1 MRTGRVLLVT
11 AAAIAAGLLHE
22 RPTSLQAQEPSVA
35 LSGRVASAEEG
46 PMEGVLVT
54 ARKGGSTI
62 AITVVTD
69 RQGRFGFPSA
79 KLEPGEYGLGIR
91 AVGYELEGPESA
103 TVAAQQT
110 TVVDLKLGK
119 TSDLASQLTN
129 AEWLSSMPGEP
140 EQKRFLLDCVG
151 CHTLERI
158 ARSQF
163 DSVELIPVLQ
173 RMSEH
178 ASMSTPEHPQWRV
191 AVRTIRP
198 ERLREMAD
206 YLSTINLSDGPAW
219 QYPLKPHARPAG
231 RATRVIITEYDLPRP
246 TMQPHDVH
254 RDNEGMLWFS
264 DFGEQVLGKLEPRTG
279 RVTEYPIPGLK
290 PGSPTGTLGMEPDNE
305 GNYWLALMYQAG
317 IAKFDRTTGKFQL
330 WSLPKE
336 INTDATQQSMVMP
349 RHSHVD
355 GKVWAN
361 DDDRRVIVRLDLAS
375 GGFELI
381 DPFAHLPGGR
391 GHFPYGLASDPEND
405 LFFMDFSDEN
415 IGRID
420 AKTLTVQIFPT
431 PTARSRPRR
440 GMLGPTGHLWFA
452 EFAGNRVG
460 MFDTKSERF
469 QEWEVPTP
477 WTAPADVA
485 IDRSGELWAGSMNSD
500 RVVRLDP
507 ESGRMTEYLL
517 PRQTSMRKVFV
528 DDSTTPVTFWTGN
541 TRGASIVKVEPLD

>member
-1 MRTGRVLLVT
+1 MRTGRVLLVA
-11 AAAIAAGLLHE
+11 AAAIAVGLLHQSS
-22 RPTSLQAQEPSVA
+22 TSLQAQEPSIA
-35 LSGRVASAEEG
+35 LAGRVTSAEEG

-54 ARKGGSTI
+54 ARKSGATI

-69 RQGRFGFPSA
+69 RQGRFRFPSA
-79 KLEPGEYGLGIR
+79 KLEPGAYGLRIR

-103 TVAAQQT
+103 IVAAQRT

-119 TSDLASQLTN
+119 TSDLAAQLTN
-129 AEWLSSMPGEP
+129 AEWLSSLPGEP

-151 CHTLERI
+151 CHTLERV

-163 DSVELIPVLQ
+163 DSAEFIPVLQ

-206 YLSTINLSDGPAW
+206 YLSTINLSVGSEW
-219 QYPLKPHARPAG
+219 QYPLKAHARPAG
-231 RATRVIITEYDLPRP
+231 KATRVIITEYDLPRP

-254 RDNEGMLWFS
+254 RDNDGMLWFS
-264 DFGEQVLGKLEPRTG
+264 DFGEQVLGKLDPRTG
-279 RVTEYPIPGLK
+279 RITEYPIPELK
-290 PGSPTGTLGMEPDNE
+290 PGFPTGTLGMEPDHE

-317 IAKFDRTTGKFQL
+317 IAKFDRTTKQFQL
-330 WSLPKE
+330 WSMPKDV
-336 INTDATQQSMVMP
+336 NTDATQQSMVMP

-361 DDDRRVIVRLDLAS
+361 DDDRRVISRLDPAS

-391 GHFPYGLASDPEND
+391 GHFPYGLAADPRNN

-440 GMLGPTGHLWFA
+440 GMLDATGRLWFA

-485 IDRSGELWAGSMNSD
+485 IDRFGELWAGSMGSD

-507 ESGRMTEYLL
+507 GSGRMTEYLL
-517 PRQTSMRKVFV
+517 PRQTSMRKVFL
-528 DDSTTPVTFWTGN
+528 DDSTTPAAFWTGN